1 MSFLG
6 GQSKRHAAKI
16 QAAHAAIAE
25 KKAFVNQ
32 AAQTAYSAEWGKQS
46 TDYYNKATI
55 SDYDK
60 KLATYKNQLTLNNK
74 AGNIAFGAEMTKM
87 EEQYKKFAFKQND
100 MQKELMRAQGVSRAS
115 GGRGSGY
122 SRSRGRADMI
132 NQLGEFGRA
141 NRMLERNLM
150 SAERA
155 SKARQAGLSL
165 KHQQADTNALA
176 KVQIAPT
183 LRFTSTGG
191 GPSLQQPQGAM
202 PVPGYGFGD
211 FVSDFAGAAMSVGGM
226 NFGRS
231 SSTYGMSDF
240 SGSMTSSPWGGKT
253 S

>member
-46 TDYYNKATI
+46 TDYYNQATV

-60 KLATYKNQLTLNNK
+60 KLQAYKQQLVLNNK
-74 AGNIAFGAEMTKM
+74 AGNIAFAGEMTRM
-87 EEQYKKFAFKQND
+87 EEQYNKFAFKQND
-100 MQKELMRAQGVSRAS
+100 MQNELRRAQGVSRAS

-122 SRSRGRADMI
+122 SRSRARADVI
-132 NQLGEFGRA
+132 NQLGAFGRA

-155 SKARQAGLSL
+155 SKARLSGLEL

-183 LRFTSTGG
+183 LRFTATGG
-191 GPSLQQPQGAM
+191 GPNLQAPQGAM

-211 FVSDFAGAAMSVGGM
+211 FAADFGSAMFSVGGLK
-226 NFGRS
+226 G
-231 SSTYGMSDF
+231 TA
-240 SGSMTSSPWGGKT
+240 WGNMD
-253 S
+253 

>member
-1 MSFLG
+1 MLLAPMAIQMGMSFLG

-32 AAQTAYSAEWGKQS
+32 AAQTAYSAEWAKQS
-46 TDYYNKATI
+46 TDYYNKETTDI
-55 SDYDK
+55 YDK
-60 KLATYKNQLTLNNK
+60 QLKQYEQQLVLNNK
-74 AGNIAFGAEMTKM
+74 AGNVAFGAEMSRM
-87 EEQYKKFAFKQND
+87 EEQYNKFAFKQND

-122 SRSRGRADMI
+122 SRSRRRADMI

-155 SKARQAGLSL
+155 SKARLAGLEL

-176 KVQIAPT
+176 KVQIQPR

-191 GPSLQQPQGAM
+191 GPNLQAPQGAM

-211 FVSDFAGAAMSVGGM
+211 FASDFGAAMFSVGGLK
-226 NFGRS
+226 G
-231 SSTYGMSDF
+231 TA
-240 SGSMTSSPWGGKT
+240 WGNMD
-253 S
+253 